1 MENGDY
7 MEDNEWLER
16 HSFSASVTEAIEK
29 LGIDGL
35 ENLIVVTASGWDS
48 LEVPEYPYDISI
60 WDCHRLKGG
69 LVGEYADHEYF
80 ELTLSFHPGDEDSYA
95 LYDIKSEKVFDCYYN
110 FPTWI
115 WREE

>member
-35 ENLIVVTASGWDS
+35 ENLSIECAKDYPKF
-48 LEVPEYPYDISI
+48 EVEGYLYDII
-60 WDCHRLKGG
+60 VTDCMKLKGG
-69 LVGEYADHEYF
+69 LVGEYADHEYY
-80 ELTLSFHPGDEDSYA
+80 EIHLSFDEGDEESYA
-95 LYDIKSEKVFDCYYN
+95 LYDIKSEKVFDCYYD

-115 WREE
+115 WREG